1 MRDDYPYTAIAVAE
15 TLLERYPDDLELRML
30 LGDAWRVLGPRSEFA
45 PEDFSNRDKRRNLRR
60 RMVRTRSERTE
71 RLLETEEG
79 RAAMRL
85 NLETARSVYED
96 LLVRDANFAPAH
108 RGLGEVYEALDM
120 PREAA
125 RAYLQYV
132 RQAEDAEDR
141 PIIMSRLT
149 ALRDQLTT
157 EE

>member
-1 MRDDYPYTAIAVAE
+1 
-15 TLLERYPDDLELRML
+15 
-30 LGDAWRVLGPRSEFA
+30 
-45 PEDFSNRDKRRNLRR
+45 
-60 RMVRTRSERTE
+60 MVRTRSERTD

-79 RAAMRL
+79 RAAMQR
-85 NLETARSVYED
+85 NLEQARTIYED
-96 LLVRDANFAPAH
+96 LLVRDATFAPAQ

-141 PIIMSRLT
+141 PVIMGRLT
-149 ALRDQLTT
+149 ALRDRLTT